1 RKLMQ
6 RIPLVDIESA
16 SPDVQSAFRALPVP
30 LNIFRMMAHAPMSFR
45 PLMRLVQSILS
56 AQQLEPK
63 LREYAILQAVHSYGG
78 RYEWIQH
85 VPIAEACGATA
96 EQIKAIEDG
105 NLGASCFDEKEKA
118 FLAFVDE
125 SAKKIRCSEETPERP
140 RDRRDDPDDRLLPDA
155 RAADRMHRHRARRT
169 GRNPC
174 RRLTQAEAVEIGPSV
189 SYLGARGLSRFRSM
203 KPGST

>member
-1 RKLMQ
+1 MQ

-45 PLMRLVQSILS
+45 PLMRLGQSILS

-125 SAKKIRCSEETPERP
+125 SAKKVRCSDAAFAAAKKHLSDREIVETI
-140 RDRRDDPDDRLLPDA
+140 LTIGYYQMLA
-155 RAADRMHRHRARRT
+155 
-169 GRNPC
+169 
-174 RRLTQAEAVEIGPSV
+174 RLTECTDTELDEPVGTRVVDS
-189 SYLGARGLSRFRSM
+189 L
-203 KPGST
+203 KPKP